1 MNGNEDFL
9 NSTYLALEL
18 TKLYTSHTD
27 KYTTESIYET
37 YVFYLDKI
45 NNILS
50 IPSQQGKIDE
60 LVRENDRLRNQLTIL
75 KKIGITETTRDSI
88 IEYLNSVKGDMEPYV
103 YKTLMQRLK

>member
-27 KYTTESIYET
+27 KYTAESIYET
-37 YVFYLDKI
+37 YVFYLDKM

-50 IPSQQGKIDE
+50 IPSQQDKIDE

-75 KKIGITETTRDSI
+75 KKSGITETTRDSI
-88 IEYLNSVKGDMEPYV
+88 IEYLNGVKGDMEPYV
-103 YKTLMQRLK
+103 YNTLIQRLK

>member
-37 YVFYLDKI
+37 YVLYLDKI

-50 IPSQQGKIDE
+50 IPSQQDKIDE

-75 KKIGITETTRDSI
+75 KKSGITETTRDSI
-88 IEYLNSVKGDMEPYV
+88 IEYLNGVKGDMEPYV
-103 YKTLMQRLK
+103 YNTLIQRLK

>member
-27 KYTTESIYET
+27 KYTMESIYET
-37 YVFYLDKI
+37 YVFYLDRI

-75 KKIGITETTRDSI
+75 KKSGITETTRDSI

-103 YKTLMQRLK
+103 YNTLMQRLK

>member
-1 MNGNEDFL
+1 MNNNEDFL

-27 KYTTESIYET
+27 KYTMEAIYET
-37 YVFYLDKI
+37 YVFYLDRI

-50 IPSQQGKIDE
+50 IPSQQDKIDE

-75 KKIGITETTRDSI
+75 KKSGITKTTRDSI
-88 IEYLNSVKGDMEPYV
+88 IEYLNGVKGDMEPYV
-103 YKTLMQRLK
+103 YNTLMQILK